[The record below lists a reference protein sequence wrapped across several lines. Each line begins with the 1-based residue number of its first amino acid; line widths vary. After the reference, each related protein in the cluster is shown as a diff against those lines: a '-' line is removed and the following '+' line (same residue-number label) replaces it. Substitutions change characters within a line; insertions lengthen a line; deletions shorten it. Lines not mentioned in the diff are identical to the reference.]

1 MSHRVTEKPGAAPA
15 PAEVPAASPAK
26 KLDNL
31 FFIEEPKPAHAT
43 ESESHEHNTQ
53 HSIHSTQYIIKWGSY
68 TTVQVNR
75 CVCESEEISFLVN
88 VCNVCEVVRKR

>member
-1 MSHRVTEKPGAAPA
+1 MFHHVAEKPGAAPA

-43 ESESHEHNTQ
+43 ESESHERNTD
-53 HSIHSTQYIIKWGSY
+53 SIHSGVLIEPAKSTKVFMKVKKSL
-68 TTVQVNR
+68 
-75 CVCESEEISFLVN
+75 F
-88 VCNVCEVVRKR
+88 

>member
-1 MSHRVTEKPGAAPA
+1 MSEKPGAAPA

-43 ESESHEHNTQ
+43 ESESPEPNTL
-53 HSIHSTQYIIKWGSY
+53 HSIPTDPGFYII
-68 TTVQVNR
+68 T
-75 CVCESEEISFLVN
+75 IN
-88 VCNVCEVVRKR
+88 VFMKVKK